1 MRALS
6 VGCSQML
13 PPTQTLGRIDRKML
27 GNGWTTGPTENTEG
41 EAGQVIHWLASLACP
56 QQ

>member
-1 MRALS
+1 
-6 VGCSQML
+6 ML
-13 PPTQTLGRIDRKML
+13 PPTQTLGRIDRIML